1 MVALSNND
9 TTEMACKAPYQLE
22 RCYLT
27 TESLLITEIYSTR
40 MGILGELP
48 RKEMLAKLQVK

>member
-1 MVALSNND
+1 
-9 TTEMACKAPYQLE
+9 MACKAPYQLE
-22 RCYLT
+22 RCCLT
-27 TESLLITEIYSTR
+27 TESLLITGIYSTR